1 MDLAQRLRP
10 RVCPGRPR
18 IIAPMQGTGNTIA
31 MDEAAARRVLLA
43 QAIEGS
49 DTQGR
54 LVSDVEREQIDRES
68 SAAARAAGEVGS
80 GAAVARFLQARAALV
95 LQAAA
100 GRDRAVSS
108 LQQVGAGERWIT
120 AGIPLAA
127 LVLGIFTDQ
136 AANPHQVNLLSKPL
150 LLLLLWNLVVYAV
163 LVANLLLSARDGAR
177 PPRFAALR
185 QWLAGLGE
193 WRRRPRQLRGD
204 VTSAFLLRWH
214 TLTAPLYGQRLA
226 RVMHLAAA
234 AWALG
239 VGMSL
244 VFGGVWASYGVQW
257 ESTFLSPEA
266 VHRFLR
272 ILFSPVTALFPWAS
286 FSLEEVRALRAAG
299 PMPGAIAAAD
309 NLTGR
314 RWVFLYVALLALV
327 VVLPRLALAAWA
339 WWQERR
345 LAGAVAID
353 PADGYYQRLVSLL
366 SPARVQ
372 LCLLAHRGEDRA
384 SLLRVLLHR
393 VDGALPG
400 VSLGQGAAHDL
411 LEGPGGE
418 RLRLI
423 DLPAV
428 ADPAALPTGQAAPP
442 ARWAERLLDTVLGKA
457 PPPLRRAEPAW
468 QAARDEGDVVLHVV
482 SSEADVAAA
491 AGTLEWLGKPVLLL
505 VNGSRDWV
513 SGGGAAAVLAFDQF
527 ARCWVQERVLLD
539 AIGRCLP
546 QYKAAGFARLV
557 RVWDARN
564 QEHLRESMT
573 LIARNLL
580 AAARQTEEV
589 GKAPRSLISLV
600 SPGERDAH
608 ERRTREAMATVV
620 GRLQR
625 AEAETTSGLLVLHG
639 VDAASGG
646 VLNQRLEEK
655 FVVQDAIS
663 ARQAGM
669 AGAATGAA
677 MGVSIDLLT
686 AGLTLGLAAAAGAV
700 VGGGAA
706 WVAAMWKNQATPA
719 GTSVVQLS
727 DDMLQAMA
735 EAGLLR
741 YLAVVHFGR
750 GHGGI
755 RPEWRSEVVAAVERR
770 SADLKEQWAVARAR
784 QEVLE
789 PAGAL
794 VGMLEAIA
802 LDVLKRLYPARE

>member
-1 MDLAQRLRP
+1 
-10 RVCPGRPR
+10 
-18 IIAPMQGTGNTIA
+18 MQGTANTIA
-31 MDEAAARRVLLA
+31 MDEAAARRVVLA
-43 QAIEGS
+43 QAIETG

-54 LVSDVEREQIDRES
+54 LVSEVEREQIDRES
-68 SAAARAAGEVGS
+68 AAAARAAGDVGS
-80 GAAVARFLQARAALV
+80 AGAVTRFLQARAEQV

-100 GRDRAVSS
+100 GRDRAVAS
-108 LQQVGAGERWIT
+108 LQQIGAGERWIT
-120 AGIPLAA
+120 AGLPLAA
-127 LVLGIFTDQ
+127 LLLGIFTDQ

-150 LLLLLWNLVVYAV
+150 LLLLLWNLLVYAV
-163 LVANLLLSARDGAR
+163 LFANLLLSARGRTR

-226 RVMHLAAA
+226 RVLHLAAA

-239 VGMSL
+239 VALSL
-244 VFGGVWASYGVQW
+244 LFGGVWASYGVQW

-266 VHRFLR
+266 VHRFLSV
-272 ILFSPVTALFPWAS
+272 LFSPVRALFPWAS
-286 FSLEEVRALRAAG
+286 FSLEEVRSLRATG

-384 SLLRVLLHR
+384 ALLRVLLHR
-393 VDGALPG
+393 VDGALAG
-400 VSLGQGAAHDL
+400 VSLGQGQSHDL

-428 ADPAALPTGQAAPP
+428 GDPAELPTGQAAPP

-468 QAARDEGDVVLHVV
+468 QAARDGGDVVLHVV
-482 SSEADVAAA
+482 SSEADLAA
-491 AGTLEWLGKPVLLL
+491 AGPLAWLGKPVLLL

-513 SGGGAAAVLAFDQF
+513 TGAGAAAVLAFDQF

-557 RVWDARN
+557 RAWDARN

-580 AAARQTEEV
+580 AAALQAEEL
-589 GKAPRSLISLV
+589 GKAPRSLLSLV
-600 SPGERDAH
+600 SPAEREAH

-625 AEAETTSGLLVLHG
+625 SEAETTSGLLVLHG
-639 VDAASGG
+639 VDATAGG

-741 YLAVVHFGR
+741 YLAVIHFGS

-770 SADLKEQWAVARAR
+770 SADLKEQWVAAR
-784 QEVLE
+784 VRQPSLE

-794 VGMLEAIA
+794 VAMLEAIA
-802 LDVLKRLYPARE
+802 LDVLKRLYPATPA

>member
-1 MDLAQRLRP
+1 
-10 RVCPGRPR
+10 
-18 IIAPMQGTGNTIA
+18 MQGTANTIA
-31 MDEAAARRVLLA
+31 MDEAAARRVVLA
-43 QAIEGS
+43 QAIETG

-54 LVSDVEREQIDRES
+54 LVSDMERDQIDRES
-68 SAAARAAGEVGS
+68 SAAARASGDVGS
-80 GAAVARFLQARAALV
+80 VGAVARFLQARAAQV
-95 LQAAA
+95 LQTA
-100 GRDRAVSS
+100 GTRDRAVAS
-108 LQQVGAGERWIT
+108 LQQVGAGERWSI
-120 AGIPLAA
+120 AGIPLVA

-163 LVANLLLSARDGAR
+163 LFANLLLLARGGAR

-185 QWLAGLGE
+185 QWLAGLRDWG
-193 WRRRPRQLRGD
+193 RGPRHLRGD
-204 VTSAFLLRWH
+204 VTAAFLLRWH
-214 TLTAPLYGQRLA
+214 TLTAALYGQRLA
-226 RVMHLAAA
+226 RVMHLSAA

-257 ESTFLSPEA
+257 ESTFLSAEA

-286 FSLEEVRALRAAG
+286 FSLEDVRALRAAG
-299 PMPGAIAAAD
+299 PMPGAVDAAD

-314 RWVFLYVALLALV
+314 RWVFLYVALLTLV

-345 LAGAVAID
+345 LSQAVAID
-353 PADGYYQRLVSLL
+353 PADGYVQRLVSLL

-384 SLLRVLLHR
+384 ALLRVLLHR

-400 VSLGQGAAHDL
+400 LSLGQGQSHDL
-411 LEGPGGE
+411 LKGPGGE
-418 RLRLI
+418 LLRVI

-428 ADPAALPTGQAAPP
+428 SDPASLPAQRDAPP
-442 ARWAERLLDTVLGKA
+442 VRWAERLLDTVLGKA
-457 PPPLRRAEPAW
+457 PPALRRAEPAW

-482 SSEADVAAA
+482 SSEDDLAAV

-513 SGGGAAAVLAFDQF
+513 TGDGAAAVLAFDQF

-557 RVWDARN
+557 RVWDGRN

-580 AAARQTEEV
+580 DAARQAEEV

-600 SPGERDAH
+600 SPGEREAH

-639 VDAASGG
+639 VNAASGG

-735 EAGLLR
+735 EAGMLR
-741 YLAVVHFGR
+741 YLAVIHFGR

-770 SADLKEQWAVARAR
+770 SADLKEQWAAVRSR
-784 QEVLE
+784 QESLE
-789 PAGAL
+789 PAAVL

-802 LDVLKRLYPARE
+802 FDVLKRLYPATPAE